1 MKRFF
6 LMLIILFVAG
16 VLGALYLPGY
26 LSASSIESPTI
37 VEVPKGASLAY
48 VSDLLH
54 QQGVIKSKLW
64 FNYQAKANNVDRSI
78 KPGTY
83 TIEPD
88 MTLVEIFELLQKGEQ
103 AQQVVLTIP
112 EGFTLYQIA
121 ERVEEIG
128 LASAD
133 ELIAAATEH
142 YTEKGYSFDTAK
154 LFYKLEGYLYPDT
167 YHFNAT
173 QTAKDVILRMSK
185 EMEEVFSEEYL
196 RRSEELNLSTH
207 EVLTIASLIEREA
220 YHDQEMKAISG
231 VIYNRLE
238 QNMLLQI
245 DATVIYAIGEGKE
258 HVTRVLY
265 ADLESPNPFN
275 TYKHMGLPPGPIA
288 APSKK
293 AIEAAL
299 YPEDH
304 DYMYYVLGDNGHVF
318 SKTYS
323 EHLINVDKY
332 RKMTNN
338 N

>member
-6 LMLIILFVAG
+6 LILMILLVTAVFG
-16 VLGALYLPGY
+16 LLYLPAY
-26 LSASSIESPTI
+26 LSASSIEGPTI
-37 VEVPKGASLAY
+37 VEVPQGASLSY
-48 VSDLLH
+48 VSDLLQ
-54 QQGVIKSKLW
+54 QQGIIKSKLW
-64 FNYQAKANNVDRSI
+64 FRYQAKAKNVDRSI

-88 MTLVEIFELLQKGEQ
+88 MTLDDIFELLQKGQQ
-103 AQQVVLTIP
+103 AQQIVLTIP

-121 ERVEEIG
+121 ERVEATG

-133 ELIAAATEH
+133 EFIEATVAY
-142 YTEKGYSFDTAK
+142 YTEKGFSFDTSK
-154 LFYKLEGYLYPDT
+154 LFYALEGYLYPDT
-167 YHFNAT
+167 YYFNVT
-173 QTAKDVILRMSK
+173 QTAKDIISRMSK
-185 EMEEVFSEEYL
+185 QMDEVFTEEYL
-196 RRSEELNLSTH
+196 KRAKELNLSTH

-238 QNMLLQI
+238 KTMLLQI

-258 HVTRVLY
+258 HITRVLY
-265 ADLESPNPFN
+265 AHLESSNPFN
-275 TYKHMGLPPGPIA
+275 TYKHLGLPPGPIA

-299 YPEDH
+299 YPESH

-338 N
+338 